1 MKIIEPTE
9 NKLHKK
15 LEKIGARFLCF
26 LKAAYKEEGPF
37 FTILDLLLEAFS
49 PQLPQLLSEWI
60 QIFSQKHLGRIATYV
75 KRKAKGLFLRIVTL

>member
-26 LKAAYKEEGPF
+26 LKAAYEEEGPF
-37 FTILDLLLEAFS
+37 FTILYLFSEAFS
-49 PQLPQLLSEWI
+49 PQLPHLLSE
-60 QIFSQKHLGRIATYV
+60 
-75 KRKAKGLFLRIVTL
+75 

>member
-1 MKIIEPTE
+1 MKFVEPTE

-37 FTILDLLLEAFS
+37 FTILHLLLEAFS
-49 PQLPQLLSEWI
+49 PQLPQLLSE
-60 QIFSQKHLGRIATYV
+60 
-75 KRKAKGLFLRIVTL
+75 

>member
-26 LKAAYKEEGPF
+26 LKAAYEEEGPF
-37 FTILDLLLEAFS
+37 FTYLFSEAFS
-49 PQLPQLLSEWI
+49 PQLPHLLSEWI